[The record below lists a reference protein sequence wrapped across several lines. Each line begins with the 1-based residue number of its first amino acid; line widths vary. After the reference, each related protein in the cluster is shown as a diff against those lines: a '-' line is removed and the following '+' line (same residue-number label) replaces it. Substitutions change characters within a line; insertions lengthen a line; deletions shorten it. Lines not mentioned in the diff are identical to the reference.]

1 MLPLLLTA
9 LLFAQQD
16 YLEQASKALD
26 ADQPA
31 AAEPLLR
38 KAIEAAPND
47 YFAHFN
53 LGLALSMQVKDA
65 EAIAEFRKTLE
76 LKPDLY
82 EAKLNLGMVLLRSK
96 QPGEAIALLEQS
108 VAAKP
113 ADATAN
119 LYLAQA
125 LLDNGDAAQAL
136 EHFRAIAN
144 ADPKSPRAQL
154 GIGRS
159 LLRLGKLAEAEPYYR
174 NAAALDLDYR
184 DQLIELA
191 EAYQKASQIPQA
203 IAIYKL
209 FPDKPGAQQLVAEL
223 EHPAQAPTGPTEYDR
238 VMNAAKGLRD
248 THQAQPAI
256 QQFLAAA
263 KLRPEAPEPWR
274 EIAALLI
281 KAKSYS
287 QGLQA
292 LDRAKALGPE
302 TPGQL
307 YFRAISLDG
316 LKQQKPAI
324 EAYKQFLAV
333 AGGKFPDQE
342 FLSRQRVR
350 IIEEEIKR
358 GIK

>member
-1 MLPLLLTA
+1 MLALLLTV

-16 YLEQASKALD
+16 YLEQATKALD

-31 AAEPLLR
+31 VAEPLLR
-38 KAIEAAPND
+38 KAIEANPND

-53 LGLALSMQVKDA
+53 LALALSMQVKDA

-76 LKPDLY
+76 LKPGLY
-82 EAKLNLGMVLLRSK
+82 EAQLNLGMVLVRSK
-96 QPGEAIALLEQS
+96 QPAEALPLLQEAA
-108 VAAKP
+108 AAKP
-113 ADATAN
+113 SDPTPN
-119 LYLAQA
+119 FYLAQA
-125 LLDNGDAAQAL
+125 LLDSGDAAQAL
-136 EHFRAIAN
+136 EHYRVVAQ
-144 ADPKSPRAQL
+144 ADPKSPRGQL

-159 LLRLGKLAEAEPYYR
+159 LLRMGKLSEAESYYR

-184 DQLIELA
+184 DQMIELA
-191 EAYQKASQIPQA
+191 EAYQKANQIPEA

-209 FPDKPGAQQLVAEL
+209 FPEKPGAQQRIAEL
-223 EHPAQAPTGPTEYDR
+223 ERPAPQGPTEYDR

-248 THQAQPAI
+248 THQSQQAI

-274 EIAALLI
+274 EIAALFVEA
-281 KAKSYS
+281 KAYT
-287 QGLQA
+287 QGLEA

-316 LKQQKPAI
+316 LKQRKPAVD
-324 EAYKQFLAV
+324 AYRQFLAV
-333 AGGKFPDQE
+333 AGGRFPDQE

-350 IIEEEIKR
+350 IIEEEIRR